1 MEQAQLAFARVGS
14 SISGD
19 RAPHGEEP
27 SIGLDPEMAHS
38 MRETSELLDSVCMQI
53 DSADVTAP
61 MRVMGLRA
69 GPPAI
74 SLTISLAALTVSYA
88 FDAWL
93 NGNLELIT

>member
-1 MEQAQLAFARVGS
+1 MAGMLYELLPFPIG
-14 SISGD
+14 